1 MFRFKSSQP
10 NAVGSNPIWEEFV
23 ASKQAPSATA
33 GPEHVWR
40 IFDAYRKS
48 DGQEASVFLFEKRS
62 VEKFHKPKHKEHVA
76 DILRRCPKNLEEFR
90 HPKLLQVIHPVK
102 ECSETLAFATE
113 PVLGSLANVLA
124 YVEQQAAVAA
134 ANSANSSSAHPNANY
149 HTGQNPHQ
157 NPPGHRPVLV
167 KKYEMHAIEIKYGLL
182 QITEALSFLH
192 CSCKVMHRNVCPS
205 SIIITK
211 KGTWKLCGLE
221 FIERTTNE
229 SGLEPV
235 SCNSWTHKVSKI
247 VQPNLDYIAPEIQ
260 QNKVCNVL
268 SDMFSLGMIMAAIYN
283 DGKSLIQANHSTSD
297 YAKQVANLPEQVDK
311 VLSRVPL
318 PLHEAV
324 SRLLYK
330 DPEARPIAKHLS
342 LIKYFSDPSVHA
354 LQFLDVINMK
364 DPNQKSHFY
373 RNTLKEVLPFI
384 PRKLWYQHIWPYL
397 QAESKSQEVFASVL
411 QPMLFIIQQSPPE
424 DYQNII
430 LPSFR
435 ELFSTPRSIQ
445 GTVVLLEN
453 LHVVFEKTPPDVIRG
468 EMLPMLYSS
477 FESPNIQIQGA
488 AFKAVTKV
496 SEYLEDATLRK
507 IVLPKLMNAFENSST
522 DSRILTSCLS
532 RILETLDTQQI
543 VDEVYPLLWDIKLQQ
558 PDAIARVVTIYR
570 LLLSN
575 KKFGLTIN
583 IIATKVMP
591 LLLPATV
598 NPSLNLEQ
606 FQTLIELLQGMLSRI
621 ESTQTNKLKLSLS
634 SPERHRP
641 LRHQFSTENMHV
653 PPFNIPGLRIEQRK
667 TSSAEDMA
675 RKNSI
680 GSMSMTA
687 SAENMTQRKNSMT
700 NMISNWWYSSSS
712 SARDGTFLSVGSA
725 FPSRR
730 LSDNTLM
737 TPKIRIAPSCSS
749 SPGGTPGGGLPIRRH
764 SSTGPQERRGSNV
777 NLSPPTG
784 GMPTTSSSVPYL
796 LSSSMTSIRNSRRP
810 SVSSTTSQQG
820 SGLLQQFGT
829 GMVRQLPP
837 ICLNLNGL
845 PPQLSPPPPQLP
857 HLPIP
862 PLSPSIQPL
871 GQPSH

>member
-1 MFRFKSSQP
+1 MFKFKSSQP
-10 NAVGSNPIWEEFV
+10 NVVESNPIWEEFV

-62 VEKFHKPKHKEHVA
+62 VEKFHKPKHKEHVT

-90 HPKLLQVIHPVK
+90 HPKFLHVIHPVK

-124 YVEQQAAVAA
+124 YVEQQAASNP
-134 ANSANSSSAHPNANY
+134 NSTAHNANY

-157 NPPGHRPVLV
+157 HPPGHRPVLI
-167 KKYEMHAIEIKYGLL
+167 KKYEMLAMEIKYGLL
-182 QITEALSFLH
+182 QITEALSSLH
-192 CSCKVMHRNVCPS
+192 CSYKVMHRNVCPS

-221 FIERTTNE
+221 FIERTTDEN
-229 SGLEPV
+229 GLDPV
-235 SCNSWTHKVSKI
+235 PCNPWTHKASKT

-260 QNKVCNVL
+260 LRKICSIR
-268 SDMFSLGMIMAAIYN
+268 SDMYSLGMVIAAIYN

-297 YAKQVANLPEQVDK
+297 YIKQVENLNEQVENI
-311 VLSRVPL
+311 LPRVPM

-324 SRLLYK
+324 SRLLCK
-330 DPEARPIAKHLS
+330 EPEARPIAKHLS
-342 LIKYFSDPSVHA
+342 LIKYFSDPSVYA

-373 RNTLKEVLPFI
+373 KNTLKEVLPFI
-384 PRKLWYQHIWPYL
+384 PLKLWYQHIWPYL

-411 QPMLFIIQQSPPE
+411 QPMLFIIQQSPLE

-430 LPSFR
+430 LPSFK

-453 LHVVFEKTPPDVIRG
+453 LHVVFEKTPAEVIRL
-468 EMLPMLYSS
+468 EMLPMLYLS
-477 FESPNIQIQGA
+477 FESPNIQIQAA
-488 AFKAVTKV
+488 AFKSVVKIAD
-496 SEYLEDATLRK
+496 YLEDTALRK

-522 DSRILTSCLS
+522 DSRILMNCLS

-558 PDAIARVVTIYR
+558 PDAITRVVTIYR

-591 LLLPATV
+591 ILLPATV

-606 FQTLIELLQGMLSRI
+606 FQTLIEVLQLMLSHI
-621 ESTQTNKLKLSLS
+621 ESNQTNKLKLSLS

-653 PPFNIPGLRIEQRK
+653 QPFNIPGLKIEQRK

-700 NMISNWWYSSSS
+700 NMLSNWWYSSSS

-829 GMVRQLPP
+829 GMCQLFS
-837 ICLNLNGL
+837 GR
-845 PPQLSPPPPQLP
+845 S
-857 HLPIP
+857 
-862 PLSPSIQPL
+862 
-871 GQPSH
+871 